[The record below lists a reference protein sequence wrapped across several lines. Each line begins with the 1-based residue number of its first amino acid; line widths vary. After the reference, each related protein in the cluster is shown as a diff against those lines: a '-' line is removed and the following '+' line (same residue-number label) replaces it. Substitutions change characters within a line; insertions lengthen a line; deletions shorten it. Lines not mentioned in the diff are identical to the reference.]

1 MDPMNGDGS
10 RVQPAAA
17 GARRASMDPLDPM
30 DPAGTHYRPCG
41 MAGARHGLIGRRR
54 LRRAAFAARDL
65 RGLRPRFGRG
75 ERSSWPSKFR

>member
-41 MAGARHGLIGRRR
+41 MAGAQARSDRPPAVAAGR
-54 LRRAAFAARDL
+54 F
-65 RGLRPRFGRG
+65 RGA
-75 ERSSWPSKFR
+75 